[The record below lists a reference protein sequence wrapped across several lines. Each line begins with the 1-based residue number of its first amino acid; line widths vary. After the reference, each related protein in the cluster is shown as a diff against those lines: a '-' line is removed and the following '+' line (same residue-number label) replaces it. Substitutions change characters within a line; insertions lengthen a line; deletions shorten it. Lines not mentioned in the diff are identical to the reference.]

1 MSQERKSVLKLA
13 CFMLSC
19 RPGLIL
25 ALIKAAWG
33 LQHLYS
39 VMLGLTCAVI
49 AYAKSTARC
58 DTDTA
63 ADKHATIYPEQDKA
77 REYEGCKALCSV
89 AVGLC
94 VSPMRKVWMRGLQIN
109 RDRGCG
115 VWQIQW
121 RLTCSLCN
129 LLHCAARGKIILR
142 WLAAKRFP
150 ALRTLPEGWGN
161 STQNLTFFPSFPV
174 KVRIMLRNYP
184 LCLSIKTILKRPRL
198 SCNIIGFVTPDLWS
212 DSPLI
217 STGCIARV
225 GLAGV
230 LRHF

>member
-19 RPGLIL
+19 RPGLIF
-25 ALIKAAWG
+25 ALIKAARG

-77 REYEGCKALCSV
+77 REYKGCKALCSV

-94 VSPMRKVWMRGLQIN
+94 VSPMRKV
-109 RDRGCG
+109 
-115 VWQIQW
+115 
-121 RLTCSLCN
+121 
-129 LLHCAARGKIILR
+129 
-142 WLAAKRFP
+142 
-150 ALRTLPEGWGN
+150 
-161 STQNLTFFPSFPV
+161 
-174 KVRIMLRNYP
+174 
-184 LCLSIKTILKRPRL
+184 
-198 SCNIIGFVTPDLWS
+198 
-212 DSPLI
+212 
-217 STGCIARV
+217 
-225 GLAGV
+225 
-230 LRHF
+230 

>member
-1 MSQERKSVLKLA
+1 M
-13 CFMLSC
+13 
-19 RPGLIL
+19 
-25 ALIKAAWG
+25 
-33 LQHLYS
+33 QHLYS

-63 ADKHATIYPEQDKA
+63 ADKQATIYLELDKA
-77 REYEGCKALCSV
+77 REYEGCKAPCSG
-89 AVGLC
+89 AFGLC
-94 VSPMRKVWMRGLQIN
+94 VSPMRKAWMRGLQIN

-129 LLHCAARGKIILR
+129 LLHCAVRGKIILC

-150 ALRTLPEGWGN
+150 ALRTLPEGWRN
-161 STQNLTFFPSFPV
+161 DAQNLTFFPSFPV
-174 KVRIMLRNYP
+174 KVRIILRNYP
-184 LCLSIKTILKRPRL
+184 LCLSIKTILIRPRL
-198 SCNIIGFVTPDLWS
+198 SRSIIGFVTPDLRS

-217 STGCIARV
+217 STGCKARV